1 MALLAGYI
9 RYTSSPNLK
18 TYTSTTS
25 INEDEPYTYDQAI
38 NGLNSK
44 EWIKAIIEEV
54 GSLIEN
60 QTWELVNLTSLKP
73 PHKPL
78 AGK

>member
-9 RYTSSPNLK
+9 RYTGSPNLE

-25 INEDEPYTYDQAI
+25 IDEDKPYIYNRAI
-38 NGLNSK
+38 NGPNSE

-54 GSLIEN
+54 GSLIKN
-60 QTWELVNLTSLKP
+60 
-73 PHKPL
+73 
-78 AGK
+78 

>member
-9 RYTSSPNLK
+9 RYTGSPDLK

-25 INEDEPYTYDQAI
+25 IDEDKPYTYERAI
-38 NGLNSK
+38 NDPNSE
-44 EWIKAIIEEV
+44 EWIKAMIEEV

-73 PHKPL
+73 PYKPL